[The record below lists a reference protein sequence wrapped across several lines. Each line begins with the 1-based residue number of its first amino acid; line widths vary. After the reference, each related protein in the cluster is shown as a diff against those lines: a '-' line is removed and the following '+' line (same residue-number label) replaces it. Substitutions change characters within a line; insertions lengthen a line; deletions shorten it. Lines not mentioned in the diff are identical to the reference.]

1 MAFNFDSTT
10 VGTENRLGNREAH
23 PRAMQQALAAPAIEF
38 VEDVG
43 LLRVIDSLPLIRDTY
58 QQAVASELSANMHR

>member
-1 MAFNFDSTT
+1 MAFDFDPAIM
-10 VGTENRLGNREAH
+10 GAENGLGNREAH
-23 PRAMQQALAAPAIEF
+23 PGAVQKALLAPAIEF